1 MTESFNQFANIVLY
15 DCELPGPGNV
25 WKRFKL
31 NHYKITC
38 TQIDR
43 ENKINNVGDLLRL
56 RDEKLYNI

>member
-1 MTESFNQFANIVLY
+1 MSEK
-15 DCELPGPGNV
+15 D
-25 WKRFKL
+25 L

-38 TQIDR
+38 IQIDR